1 MTVYAVTETLRRLK
15 DPIDLSQEL
24 NDLKL
29 TKRVW
34 HRNDRVY
41 TILRYDKTALE
52 RSREC
57 IETTGLFRSVI
68 LEGEN
73 IKCFAPP
80 KSLDRALFTELL
92 AGGECYAEEF
102 VEGTMINM
110 FYDSSLPE
118 DDILGYWEI
127 ATRSSVGGDTRFFSN
142 SANEGKTFREMFIE
156 ALKEVSKVQ
165 GSPQEALKG
174 LKQEYCYSF
183 VLQHP
188 ENRIVTEFKKPCLYL
203 TAVYCIDNQTHT
215 IRRIPTEEV
224 LSDSLATWAK
234 IPMQH
239 GQGLTVQDIDGLERI
254 WASEDTHYGITGI
267 MLCDRATGLRSKIR
281 NPEYEKVRQLR
292 GNQPKLQYRFLSL
305 RQGAAEDVK
314 AYLQYYPE
322 DTDAFSNYGKQVRE
336 FVQNLHYQYME
347 CKVRKTK
354 DIKIVPYEFRNHV
367 YALHG
372 YYLNDLRPLGRAV
385 TRRVVETYVNELPA
399 ARLMFSINYPLA
411 AKQRGTEAPAI

>member
-1 MTVYAVTETLRRLK
+1 MTVYAVAETLKRLEK
-15 DPIDLSQEL
+15 TADLSQEL
-24 NDLKL
+24 SDLKL

-34 HRNDRVY
+34 RRNDREY
-41 TILRYDKTALE
+41 TILRYDKTALG

-57 IETTGLFRSVI
+57 IETTGLFRSVV
-68 LEGEN
+68 LEDGK

-80 KSLDRALFTELL
+80 KSLDKALFTDLL

-118 DDILGYWEI
+118 DDILGCWEI

-156 ALKEVSKVQ
+156 ALTEVSKEH

-188 ENRIVTEFKKPCLYL
+188 ENRIVTKFKTPCLYL
-203 TAVYCIDNQTHT
+203 AAAYSIDDLTHT
-215 IRRIPTEEV
+215 ITRIPSEEA
-224 LSDSLATWAK
+224 LSDSLAMWTK

-239 GQGLTVQDIDGLERI
+239 GQSITVQDLDNLERI
-254 WASEDTHYGITGI
+254 WASEDTDYGITGI
-267 MLCDRATGLRSKIR
+267 MLSDRATGLRSKIR
-281 NPEYEKVRQLR
+281 NPKYEKVRQLR

-305 RQGAAEDVK
+305 RQGPVEDIK
-314 AYLQYYPE
+314 TYLRYYPE

-336 FVQNLHYQYME
+336 FVRNLHYQYIE
-347 CKVRKTK
+347 CKVRRAK
-354 DIKIVPYEFRNHV
+354 DIKLVPYEYRNHV
-367 YALHG
+367 YTLHG
-372 YYLNDLRPLGRAV
+372 HYLNDLRSLGRAV
-385 TRRVVETYVNELPA
+385 TRRFVETYVDDLPA

-411 AKQRGTEAPAI
+411 AKHRGPETPAI

>member
-1 MTVYAVTETLRRLK
+1 MTVYTVTETLRRLE
-15 DPIDLSQEL
+15 DMSQEL
-24 NDLKL
+24 SDFNL
-29 TKRVW
+29 TKRLW
-34 HRNDRVY
+34 RRNDREY

-52 RSREC
+52 RSRGC
-57 IETTGLFRSVI
+57 IETTGLFRSVV
-68 LEGEN
+68 LEGGK

-80 KSLDRALFTELL
+80 KSLDRTLFTELL
-92 AGGECYAEEF
+92 SSGECYAEEF

-118 DDILGYWEI
+118 DDIMGCWEI

-156 ALKEVSKVQ
+156 ALNEVSN
-165 GSPQEALKG
+165 GSPQEALKD
-174 LKQEYCYSF
+174 LKQAYCYSF

-188 ENRIVTEFKKPCLYL
+188 ENRIVTEFKTPGLYL
-203 TAVYCIDNQTHT
+203 AAVYSIDDLTRVIT
-215 IRRIPTEEV
+215 RIPNEDA

-234 IPMQH
+234 IPTQY
-239 GQGLTVQDIDGLERI
+239 GQCLTEQDIANLERI
-254 WASEDTHYGITGI
+254 WASEDTDYGITGI

-305 RQGAAEDVK
+305 RQGAVEDVK
-314 AYLQYYPE
+314 TYLQYYPE

-336 FVQNLHYQYME
+336 FVRNLHYQYIE
-347 CKVRKTK
+347 CKVRRAK
-354 DIKIVPYEFRNHV
+354 DIKLVPYEYRNHV

-372 YYLNDLRPLGRAV
+372 HYLNDLRSLGRSV
-385 TRRVVETYVNELPA
+385 TRCFVETYVNDLPA

-411 AKQRGTEAPAI
+411 AKHRGPEATAI